1 LSPEVLARKLLKLRE
16 FLLDL
21 RAFQGASEAEVEENH
36 YVVERLLQLVVEVS
50 TDILAH
56 ELAARGVVPT
66 SYRDTVRKGV
76 EAGLL
81 PAELGA
87 RLEEAAGLRNV
98 LVHLYEELDYS
109 ILAGSITPAL
119 EDFGALLALFQR
131 RLEEME
137 E

>member
-1 LSPEVLARKLLKLRE
+1 MSPEVLARKLLKLRE
-16 FLLDL
+16 FLVDL
-21 RAFQGASEAEVEENH
+21 GAFRGASAVEVEENH

-50 TDILAH
+50 TDLLAH
-56 ELAARGVVPT
+56 ELASRGVTPS
-66 SYRDTVRKGV
+66 SYRDTVRRGV

-119 EDFGALLALFQR
+119 EDFGALLALFQQ

>member
-1 LSPEVLARKLLKLRE
+1 MSPEVLARKLLKLRE
-16 FLLDL
+16 FLVDL
-21 RAFQGASEAEVEENH
+21 RAFQGASEVEVEENH

-56 ELAARGVVPT
+56 ELASRGVVPT

-81 PAELGA
+81 PAELGG

-109 ILAGSITPAL
+109 ILARSITPAL